1 MSARYSRSDR
11 TVTVDQ
17 VPDGLRVTAS
27 DSGGNLSLP
36 VRIVTGR
43 PDDYAK
49 AIGDDLAASGYTG
62 SAS

>member
-1 MSARYSRSDR
+1 MSARYSRSGR
-11 TVTVDQ
+11 TVTVEQ

-43 PDDYAK
+43 PDGYAK
-49 AIGDDLAASGYTG
+49 AIGADMAASGYTG
-62 SAS
+62 QAS